1 MIDDRKILLLN
12 SDYQALRF
20 VNWQRA
26 LKLLFRNKVEVVS
39 EWDGVEIRST
49 SGAVSLPSIL
59 RLKCY
64 VKRHKFRIKF
74 SKGLVKKRDRY
85 TCQYCGKKGK
95 KELTIDHVVPISKGG
110 KSTFE
115 NCVTACFRCNSRKNC
130 YLLSE
135 IDMNLL
141 KKPTKPTFLTY
152 TASDL
157 PHRYHPTWKMFIK
170 SLQI

>member
-59 RLKCY
+59 RLKKY

-74 SKGLVKKRDRY
+74 SKGLIKKRDMY
-85 TCQYCGKKGK
+85 T
-95 KELTIDHVVPISKGG
+95 
-110 KSTFE
+110 
-115 NCVTACFRCNSRKNC
+115 
-130 YLLSE
+130 
-135 IDMNLL
+135 
-141 KKPTKPTFLTY
+141 
-152 TASDL
+152 
-157 PHRYHPTWKMFIK
+157 
-170 SLQI
+170 